1 MHGLSTAPTVL
12 AHERAFDNLR
22 IGYLGRPISTARGTT
37 EVALSA

>member
-22 IGYLGRPISTARGTT
+22 IGYLRPISTARGTT